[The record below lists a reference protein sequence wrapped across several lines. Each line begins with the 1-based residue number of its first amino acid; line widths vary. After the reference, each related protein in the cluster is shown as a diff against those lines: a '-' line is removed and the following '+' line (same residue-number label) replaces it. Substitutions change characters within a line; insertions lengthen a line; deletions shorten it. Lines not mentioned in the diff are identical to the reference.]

1 MLSKRTQVVIS
12 IGVLLVAVAFLLVGL
27 EFSQLQGLVFQNG
40 ANSLQLFANNLGAVQ
55 DALYMAPSSMSIS
68 LSGNNSLCKWDQA
81 TDSYNCAG
89 GSKIYNISYASGP
102 TLDAGNNM
110 FSAALCFMLGN
121 GPSLGS
127 SEVGVAGSGASSEL
141 ALTGEDA
148 VNSLSKDALEAS
160 NAQGILKSI
169 EEDPALS
176 DAFQSGKI
184 VIARGAEGATIT
196 TAKKATEQ
204 GLLVMAS
211 KDGMSEEMQ
220 SALEESAAKSVPGE
234 IAGAA
239 SESGM
244 ASSLGS
250 RVPALLFKFLKN
262 RAKSLLFNFGVPLVA
277 VYFGENYNTISQAL
291 SKSPSPSSRYP
302 PYDARLVSNVV
313 LSSYDPNSI
322 PLQYAAASVELQR
335 YGQTRDLINALLSNL
350 PPGPQGYTIMQ
361 TAEGALNLQQNS
373 VDELAQNALSS
384 PSASPSFSTPTQGV
398 AAPSSL
404 SSPNSFIGNVP
415 ISGSGDP
422 LLALASFAAQDSL
435 LVYGRTASCMGTL
448 AQGFSPHESVAQYAS
463 QGASIVGAYLTFLN
477 VYSKANI
484 VWPLGTYF
492 LGYSGEVYLNGMSS
506 GRPTQVGAP
515 VITDMSDVC
524 RIAQT
529 SSMPGSALR
538 TMVVPSGNGTLSFS
552 VSQGMFNTMCSQN
565 SALYPKTFSS
575 FIDRIINAQNNTDV
589 SILLPPQYAI
599 SFSNSSGSTNICL
612 NRLFIGSNDFPLV
625 STSASLF
632 QSLFSNSLV
641 TEYGVP
647 VACVN
652 ITNVTNG
659 KYSVG
664 FSFHRNGLSPTVSG
678 AISSKA
684 SYMNNQSEVAFSVPV
699 SGSVGHFETGAPPK
713 VTVTQ
718 GVDSPR
724 VEVLT
729 GIVSTA
735 IKKYIP
741 PLKASVSNSI
751 LTDLISAAYKIT
763 GLFPNSSFYGTDYT
777 NVTFKVNKTSPTGI
791 NLFFKSNNV
800 MFGVYPN
807 NPSSQ
812 FGGNNLINIS
822 VGYIFGGN
830 SYGIN

>member
-89 GSKIYNISYASGP
+89 GSKIYNVSYASGP

-121 GPSLGS
+121 GPSLGGSS
-127 SEVGVAGSGASSEL
+127 SEMAVA
-141 ALTGEDA
+141 GEDA
-148 VNSLSKDALEAS
+148 ANSLSKDALEAS

-196 TAKKATEQ
+196 TAKKAAEQ
-204 GLLVMAS
+204 DLLVMAS

-250 RVPALLFKFLKN
+250 RVPALLFNFLKS
-262 RAKSLLFNFGVPLVA
+262 RAKALLVNFGVPLVA

-291 SKSPSPSSRYP
+291 SKSPSPSPSSRYP
-302 PYDARLVSNVV
+302 AYDARLVSNVV

-322 PLQYAAASVELQR
+322 PLQYAATSVELQR

-350 PPGPQGYTIMQ
+350 PPGPQGYTVMQ
-361 TAEGALNLQQNS
+361 TAEGALRLQQNS
-373 VDELAQNALSS
+373 VGELAQNALSS
-384 PSASPSFSTPTQGV
+384 PSVPPSFSTPAQGV
-398 AAPSSL
+398 TAPSSL

-435 LVYGRTASCMGTL
+435 LVYGRTASCLGTL
-448 AQGFSPHESVAQYAS
+448 AQGFNPHESVAQYAS

-492 LGYSGEVYLNGMSS
+492 LGYSGEVYLNGVSS

-612 NRLFIGSNDFPLV
+612 NRLFIGSNDFPLT

-632 QSLFSNSLV
+632 QSLSSKSLV

-647 VACVN
+647 VTCVN

-664 FSFHRNGLSPTVSG
+664 FSFHRNGLSPKVSDV
-678 AISSKA
+678 ISSKA

-699 SGSVGHFETGAPPK
+699 SDSVGHFETGAPPK

-729 GIVSTA
+729 SIVSAA
-735 IKKYIP
+735 IKKDIP
-741 PLKASVSNSI
+741 SLKASVSNSI
-751 LTDLISAAYKIT
+751 LTDLIGAAYKIT

-777 NVTFKVNKTSPTGI
+777 NVTFKVNKTSSTKI

-822 VGYIFGGN
+822 IGYVFGGN